1 MKDEIMA
8 NLRNLRQPIEKFK
21 RIGISHDL
29 PPSKERE
36 EIKCM
41 VEEAKQEHVSRN
53 ADDSAENYKF
63 VVVGRGPRRKVIK
76 IKRKNPVV

>member
-1 MKDEIMA
+1 MI
-8 NLRNLRQPIEKFK
+8 NLRARLRRGK
-21 RIGISHDL
+21 R
-29 PPSKERE
+29 PK
-36 EIKCM
+36 
-41 VEEAKQEHVSRN
+41 N